1 MQQMTHKAA
10 KTPSRDAPRRL
21 VWDVPGMS
29 NRDVTGISDWDVPEM
44 VKQDVEGTFWGR
56 PRDVLGINI
65 CWLGFYG

>member
-44 VKQDVEGTFWGR
+44 VKQDVEGTF
-56 PRDVLGINI
+56 
-65 CWLGFYG
+65 